1 MRAHAIN
8 RVSEPLATSDEVAE
22 ALGALSKSDI
32 ARLNAI
38 ARFRAHSAPGLDW
51 RDLLHEAIERA
62 LDGTRKWPRNLPLLF
77 FLREVMRS
85 LASEHLRKVVHGP
98 ICSEADLP
106 IGDGE
111 SPLLMAASEG
121 ANPEREAVARNMISS
136 IMKIFA
142 EDSEVLAVIDGI
154 ALGLSPCEIQTGS
167 NMTAIEYSSAQRRIR
182 RGLARAFPEGSEI

>member
-1 MRAHAIN
+1 M
-8 RVSEPLATSDEVAE
+8 ATSDEVAE

-32 ARLNAI
+32 ARLNSI
-38 ARFRAHSAPGLDW
+38 ARFRARSTPGLDW

-85 LASEHLRKVVHGP
+85 LASEHLRKLVHGP

-106 IGDGE
+106 VGNSE
-111 SPLLMAASEG
+111 SPLLTAASDD

-142 EDSEVLAVIDGI
+142 GDSEVLAVIDGL
-154 ALGLSPCEIQTGS
+154 ALGLTPHEIQTGS
-167 NMTAIEYSSAQRRIR
+167 NMTSIEYASAQRRIR
-182 RGLARAFPEGSEI
+182 RGLARAFPEGTEI

>member
-1 MRAHAIN
+1 
-8 RVSEPLATSDEVAE
+8 LATSDEVAE

-38 ARFRAHSAPGLDW
+38 ARFRARSAPGLEW

-85 LASEHLRKVVHGP
+85 LASEHLRKTVYGP

-106 IGDGE
+106 VGDQD
-111 SPLLMAASEG
+111 SPLLTAASDD
-121 ANPEREAVARNMISS
+121 ASPEREAVAHDMVSS
-136 IMKIFA
+136 IMRIFA
-142 EDSEVLAVIDGI
+142 GDSEVLAVIDGM
-154 ALGLSPCEIQTGS
+154 ALGLTPGEIQKGS
-167 NMTAIEYSSAQRRIR
+167 TMTATEYASAQRRIR
-182 RGLARAFPEGSEI
+182 RGLARAFPEGSEL

>member
-38 ARFRAHSAPGLDW
+38 ARFRARSAPGLDW

-85 LASEHLRKVVHGP
+85 LASEHLRKVVQGP

-106 IGDGE
+106 IGNSE
-111 SPLLMAASEG
+111 SPLLTAASEE

-154 ALGLSPCEIQTGS
+154 ALGLSPGEIQTGS
-167 NMTAIEYSSAQRRIR
+167 NMTAIEYASAQRRIR